1 MSYNVEFYIPL
12 ERTQEEARINCLAK
26 LNQLLESSKAIT
38 FDEPFHLFNGELLT
52 PEIKENWIKV
62 FERQIRRV
70 KNGFCSKAIW
80 NNQLED
86 YEIDTI
92 DDKHYIVSSEYS
104 NSFRIWKCP
113 SEIFTS
119 YESIKDYIEE
129 NIEKIYLYK
138 DSFKKLEEFFNK
150 YPNGFIKVI

>member
-1 MSYNVEFYIPL
+1 MSWTVYFYIPL
-12 ERTQEEARINCLAK
+12 ERTQEEARLNCLEK
-26 LNQLLESSKAIT
+26 LNQLLESSKSIT
-38 FDEPFHLFNGELLT
+38 FEKPFYLMDRSLLT
-52 PEIKENWIKV
+52 PAIKENWIKV
-62 FERQIRRV
+62 FERQIRMV
-70 KNGFCSKAIW
+70 EKGFCSKAIW

>member
-1 MSYNVEFYIPL
+1 MSWTVNFYIPL
-12 ERTQEEARINCLAK
+12 ERTQEEARLNYLEK
-26 LNQLLESSKAIT
+26 LNQLLESSKSIT
-38 FDEPFHLFNGELLT
+38 FEEPFYLFDGSLLT

-62 FERQIRRV
+62 FERQIRMV
-70 KNGFCSKAIW
+70 EKGLCSKAIW
-80 NNQLED
+80 SNQLED
-86 YEIDTI
+86 YEIETI
-92 DDKHYIVSSEYS
+92 DNKNYIVSSEYS

-129 NIEKIYLYK
+129 NIEQIYLYEN
-138 DSFKKLEEFFNK
+138 SYEKLEEFFNK